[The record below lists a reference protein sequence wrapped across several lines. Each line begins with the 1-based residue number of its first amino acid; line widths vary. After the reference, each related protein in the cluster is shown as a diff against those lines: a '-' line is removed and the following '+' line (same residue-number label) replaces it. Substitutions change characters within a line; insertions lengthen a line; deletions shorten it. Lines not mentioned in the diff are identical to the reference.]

1 MEKEIEIEAMIEPE
15 LAVILLNSTL
25 IVLAYFWFYPR
36 VAGANLQKVALFDLL
51 TTAIALLI
59 VGFKFWGSGYLFELV
74 GFHLN
79 WFWFTLLTYLV
90 LEIPLSLWYLK
101 RYKR

>member
-59 VGFKFWGSGYLFELV
+59 VGFKFWGSCYPFELV